1 MHIVLL
7 ILKILGILLLVIL
20 GLLLLILLTVLF
32 VPVRYRIQGLWKDE
46 KWAGVQVTWLLS
58 LVSFQ
63 GGYNMKKGLT
73 GSFRVLWF
81 KFWKM
86 GEEETEETEEGSVEE
101 TPSEGKWTEERR
113 TQESL
118 VGEKKENKEVKKREQ
133 ERTEAEPE
141 VQEKGELVQAME
153 VKKVRLE
160 ESEKKTHSDPGTGG
174 QIKRP
179 DKAEIKKNDEEKPHE
194 PKPYIPLSER
204 IKAIWTRAKTFF
216 QKLKFSFL
224 YFCDKLKDIKA
235 FVQEKKE
242 WLENEEN
249 QESFRLLFK
258 QFKKLFAHVW
268 PCKGK
273 GTVTFGL
280 EDPCYTGQILAGA
293 SLLYPFFYK
302 RLSLQPVF
310 DEKCLEAELDYRGR
324 VRVSYLLWL
333 FWGIFHHKHTWKM
346 IRGFLDRD
354 NSSDE

>member
-20 GLLLLILLTVLF
+20 GLLLFILLTVLF
-32 VPVRYRIQGLWKDE
+32 VPVRYRIQGLWKEE
-46 KWAGVQVTWLLS
+46 KWARVQVSWLLS
-58 LVSFQ
+58 LISFK
-63 GGYNMKKGLT
+63 GAYEMEKGLT
-73 GSFRVLWF
+73 GSLRVLWF
-81 KFWKM
+81 KLWKT
-86 GEEETEETEEGSVEE
+86 GEEENE
-101 TPSEGKWTEERR
+101 
-113 TQESL
+113 ESL
-118 VGEKKENKEVKKREQ
+118 ESEEEENREEKKSGR
-133 ERTEAEPE
+133 
-141 VQEKGELVQAME
+141 EKGDMVQAME
-153 VKKVRLE
+153 VDLEGHEKKTPVKNSDDNTPE
-160 ESEKKTHSDPGTGG
+160 NSEKKAHHNLENDQQSESGLKQENSKTSLP
-174 QIKRP
+174 
-179 DKAEIKKNDEEKPHE
+179 EIKAKVSRNRENGKNEEKTQESEPH
-194 PKPYIPLSER
+194 IPFLER
-204 IKAIWTRAKTFF
+204 IKAIWTRIQTFF

-224 YFCDKLKDIKA
+224 HFCDKLKDIKA

-242 WLENEEN
+242 WLEDEKN

-280 EDPCYTGQILAGA
+280 EDPYYTGQILTGA

-302 RLSLQPVF
+302 RLALQPVF
-310 DEKCLEAELDYRGR
+310 DEKCLEAEIDYRGR
-324 VRVSYLLWL
+324 IRAFYLLWL